1 MGVHL
6 WLNTIAMLEKRKVP
20 RVPISMKVDNQTTEK
35 IVFGY
40 ARDISRR
47 GIAVN
52 AEIVDESKDLPRI
65 GDTFSLKFKLPSAA
79 LVITAVGKVV
89 RMDLYDNKPPVL
101 GMEFIELD
109 PEFSSVIDDFVKN
122 VLKL

>member
-1 MGVHL
+1 MRLV
-6 WLNTIAMLEKRKVP
+6 EKREVP
-20 RVPISMKVDNQTTEK
+20 RVPVSMKVEKDPGEK

-52 AEIVDESKDLPRI
+52 ADIVDEAKDLPMI
-65 GDTFSLKFKLPSAA
+65 GDTFSIKFKLPSSV

-89 RMDLYDNKPPVL
+89 RMDLYDNRPPVL
-101 GMEFIELD
+101 GIEFQDLN
-109 PEFSSVIDDFVKN
+109 PEFASVIDDFVKN

>member
-1 MGVHL
+1 
-6 WLNTIAMLEKRKVP
+6 MLEKRKVP

-65 GDTFSLKFKLPSAA
+65 GDTFSLKFKLPSAS

>member
-1 MGVHL
+1 M
-6 WLNTIAMLEKRKVP
+6 IEKRKVP
-20 RVPISMKVDNQTTEK
+20 RVPISMKVDNPTEEK

-52 AEIVDESKDLPRI
+52 AEIVDESKDLPMI

-79 LVITAVGKVV
+79 VVITAVGKVV

-101 GMEFIELD
+101 GMEFIDLD
-109 PEFSSVIDDFVKN
+109 PKFSTVIDDFVKN

>member
-1 MGVHL
+1 M
-6 WLNTIAMLEKRKVP
+6 IEKRQVA
-20 RVPISMKVDNQTTEK
+20 RVPIAMKVENRVQEK

-52 AEIVDESKDLPRI
+52 AEITDEAQDLPMI
-65 GDTFSLKFKLPSAA
+65 GDTFSLKFKLPSAPSI
-79 LVITAVGKVV
+79 ITAVGKVT
-89 RMDLYDNKPPVL
+89 RLDLYDDKPPVL
-101 GMEFIELD
+101 GMEFVNLD
-109 PEFSSVIDDFVKN
+109 REFSDIIDDYVRN

>member
-1 MGVHL
+1 M
-6 WLNTIAMLEKRKVP
+6 IEKREVP
-20 RVPISMKVDNQTTEK
+20 RVPVSMKVEQNKEQK

-40 ARDISRR
+40 ARDISKR

-52 AEIVDESKDLPRI
+52 AEILDEKKDLPMI
-65 GDTFSLKFKLPSAA
+65 GDTFTIKFKLPNTD
-79 LVITAVGKVV
+79 LFITALGKVV

-101 GMEFIELD
+101 ALEFQDLNS
-109 PEFSSVIDDFVKN
+109 EFSAVIDDFVKN

>member
-1 MGVHL
+1 M
-6 WLNTIAMLEKRKVP
+6 IEKREVP
-20 RVPISMKVDNQTTEK
+20 RVPVSMKVGNEKQEK

-40 ARDISRR
+40 ARDISKR

-52 AEIVDESKDLPRI
+52 AEIIDESKDLPMI
-65 GDTFSLKFKLPSAA
+65 GDTFSLKFKLPSAS
-79 LVITAVGKVV
+79 VIITVVGRVV

-101 GMEFIELD
+101 GMEFIDL
-109 PEFSSVIDDFVKN
+109 PNEFSIVIEDFIKR

>member
-1 MGVHL
+1 M
-6 WLNTIAMLEKRKVP
+6 MEKREVP
-20 RVPISMKVDNQTTEK
+20 RVPVSMKVDNDKHEK

-40 ARDISRR
+40 ARDISKR

-52 AEIVDESKDLPRI
+52 AEIVDEKSDLPMI
-65 GDTFSLKFKLPSAA
+65 GDKFALKFKLPSAA
-79 LVITAVGKVV
+79 IIITAVGKVV

-101 GMEFIELD
+101 GMEFIDLED
-109 PEFSSVIDDFVKN
+109 QFGVVIDDFVKR